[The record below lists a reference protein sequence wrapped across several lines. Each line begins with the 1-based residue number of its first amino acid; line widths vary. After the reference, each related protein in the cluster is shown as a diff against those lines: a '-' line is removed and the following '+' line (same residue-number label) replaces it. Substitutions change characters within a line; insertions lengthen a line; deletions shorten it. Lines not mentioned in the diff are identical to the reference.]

1 MPWFLVDDKLHSH
14 RKRYRAGV
22 EAMGLWTIAG
32 SWAADQLTDGFVP
45 EYVVIGWGTK
55 CKAHAARLV
64 TAGLWHPAE
73 VDGEPGWRFH
83 EWSPRNP
90 TRAEVEQKRA
100 EARERMRKNRSR
112 SQDVRAN
119 EQANEQRSSDAVTPT
134 PAQPYPA
141 QPLTTNGETSHHV
154 VTDVTREHRNGMMAL
169 RAEDAS

>member
-45 EYVVIGWGTK
+45 AYVVTGWGPK
-55 CKAHAARLV
+55 CKSYAARLV
-64 TAGLWHPAE
+64 NAGLWHPDE

-90 TRAEVEQKRA
+90 TREEVEAKRA
-100 EARERMRKNRSR
+100 EARDRMQR
-112 SQDVRAN
+112 VRAN
-119 EQANEQRSSDAVTPT
+119 RQRTTSEQDANEPRSSRSVRLT
-134 PAQPYPA
+134 PALPSPA
-141 QPLTTNGETSHHV
+141 LPITTSRETPHHV
-154 VTDVTREHRNGMMAL
+154 VQLVTHEPSDGMMP
-169 RAEDAS
+169 